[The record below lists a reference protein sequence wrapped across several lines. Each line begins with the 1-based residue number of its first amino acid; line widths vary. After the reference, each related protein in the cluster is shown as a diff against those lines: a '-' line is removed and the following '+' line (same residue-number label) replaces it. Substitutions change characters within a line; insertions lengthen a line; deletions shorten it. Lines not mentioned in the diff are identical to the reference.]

1 LNDILRLFRQGI
13 RAVLVIVAQHQ
24 YLTLFGIV
32 AIEEAGIPLP
42 APSDLVIMFYGDR
55 ARGDPLGLAQ
65 VIVVCAL
72 ASTAGTLVPYLL
84 TRKYGDRVAHRFAE
98 WMDVEPAQVGVW
110 EKRIAE
116 RGFIAIFIGRLIPG
130 LRVAMSL
137 IGGTAK
143 VPLHAFSSAV
153 FLAGL
158 IYWTFW
164 TLLGAFFGPQVRRL
178 IPEAYIKY
186 VVIGI
191 PVVFIGFFVF
201 RYVRG
206 RRRRARLKRAR
217 LESEPAQ
224 TTGGS

>member
-1 LNDILRLFRQGI
+1 MTEILRLFREGI
-13 RAVLVIVAQHQ
+13 RAVLVIIGQHQ
-24 YLTLFGIV
+24 FLTLFGIV

-55 ARGDPLGLAQ
+55 ARHDPGALAL
-65 VIVVCAL
+65 VILVCAA
-72 ASTAGTLVPYLL
+72 ASTAGTIVPYLL
-84 TRKYGDRVAHRFAE
+84 TRRFGDRVAHRFAE
-98 WMDVEPAQVGVW
+98 WIDVDPKQVDIW
-110 EKRIAE
+110 EERIAK

-143 VPLHAFSSAV
+143 VPLHEFSSAV

-158 IYWTFW
+158 IYWSFW
-164 TLLGAFFGPQVRRL
+164 TLLGAFFGPAVRRL
-178 IPEAYIKY
+178 IPQAYIEY

-191 PVVFIGFFVF
+191 PVLFIGLFVY

-206 RRRRARLKRAR
+206 RRRRAAAKRAV
-217 LESEPAQ
+217 
-224 TTGGS
+224 